1 VGTSLDSVPVEQA
14 RLVVEAVTKTF
25 PGVTALSEINL
36 DIRPGEVHALVG
48 PNGSGKSTF
57 VKILSGFLAP
67 DPGAQAW
74 LHGRHVPVNELSQ
87 QSSERTRELAF
98 VHQDLGLVLQLT
110 ALDNFALHTAFART
124 RWGAFDRAKQR
135 RRAEQLLEPL
145 GARIDL
151 DAPMANATPIDRTM
165 VAIAIALQGWRPETG
180 IFVLDEPTASLPY
193 HEVQRLFA
201 VLDSLR
207 DRGAGI
213 LYVSHRLEEVFQLA
227 DRVTV
232 FRNGRLIETVA
243 VAKITKRDLV
253 AAMVGTPSSD
263 EAAHSA
269 TSAHSTYA
277 LELRNAAG
285 LTLRDASF
293 ELCSG
298 EILGIVGL
306 PGSGSDELPRLISDR
321 SRQATGGWFRMGD
334 QAWKPLR
341 RIGIRDVALVPPDR
355 ANEGIIPSMSVLEN
369 LTIME
374 LGNLSIGPWL
384 VGRRTQRFTAEWIQK
399 LGIVTQG
406 GDTRIENL
414 SGGNQQKVVIG
425 RALSRNPSVLVLC
438 EPTAGVDVGARRS
451 IYGLIKEQVQRGL
464 AVIVS
469 SADLEDIVALCD
481 RVIVLRDGRIS
492 ARLTAADVTEKRLV
506 EAMEGEYGQ

>member
-1 VGTSLDSVPVEQA
+1 MDTSLDSSPVEQA
-14 RLVVEAVTKTF
+14 RLIVEGVSKTF
-25 PGVTALSEINL
+25 PGVTALSEIYF
-36 DIRPGEVHALVG
+36 DVVPGEVHALVG

-57 VKILSGFLAP
+57 VKILSGFEAP
-67 DPGAQAW
+67 DAGAKAW
-74 LHGRHVPVNELSQ
+74 LHGRRVPVNELSQ
-87 QSSERTRELAF
+87 QSNERTRELAF
-98 VHQDLGLVLQLT
+98 VHQDLGLVLELT
-110 ALDNFALHTAFART
+110 GLENFALRTGFARS

-135 RRAEQLLEPL
+135 SLAEQLLEPL

-151 DAPMANATPIDRTM
+151 DAPMANATAIDRTM

-180 IFVLDEPTASLPY
+180 ILVLDEPTASLPH

-201 VLDSLR
+201 VIDSLR

-213 LYVSHRLEEVFQLA
+213 LYVSHRLDEVFQLA

-243 VAKITKRDLV
+243 AAKITKRDLV
-253 AAMVGTPSSD
+253 AAMVGTLSSD
-263 EAAHSA
+263 EAARSGSSA
-269 TSAHSTYA
+269 KTKCA

-285 LTLRDASF
+285 FRLRDASF
-293 ELCSG
+293 ELRSG
-298 EILGIVGL
+298 EMLGIVGL
-306 PGSGSDELPRLISDR
+306 PGSGSDELPRLITDR
-321 SRQATGGWFRMGD
+321 SRQATGGWIRMGD

-341 RIGIRDVALVPPDR
+341 RIGSRDVALVPPDR

-369 LTIME
+369 LMIME
-374 LGNLSIGPWL
+374 SGDLSIGPWL
-384 VGRRTQRFTAEWIQK
+384 VRRRAQRFTAEWIKK
-399 LGIVTQG
+399 LGIVTPG

-451 IYGLIKEQVQRGL
+451 IYSLIKDQVQGGL
-464 AVIVS
+464 AAIVS
-469 SADLEDIVALCD
+469 SSDLEDIVALCD
-481 RVIVLRDGRIS
+481 RVIVLRKGRIS
-492 ARLTAADVTEKRLV
+492 ARLTATEVTEKRLV